1 MSVVVALKEETMAT
15 AVAVV
20 MVVVVA
26 LKEGT
31 MAAVVVVAELEKVTG
46 SVGER
51 SGYPVSG

>member
-31 MAAVVVVAELEKVTG
+31 MAAAVVVAELEKVTG

>member
-26 LKEGT
+26 LKDET
-31 MAAVVVVAELEKVTG
+31 MVTVAVVIAPEKVMR
-46 SVGER
+46 SVGGRLGLE
-51 SGYPVSG
+51 